1 MPETEAVRNQQDTG
15 AILRVLTSMAEELFH
30 RGVSGEAIHLA
41 VKRAAIAGLQDENA
55 GEEIDKL
62 SLAALRAAYRHLY
75 GVEFREES
83 NDALREGPTVF
94 SWTTRPPAR
103 V

>member
-1 MPETEAVRNQQDTG
+1 
-15 AILRVLTSMAEELFH
+15 MASELFH
-30 RGVSGEAIHLA
+30 RGVSGEGIHLA
-41 VKRAAIAGLQDENA
+41 VKRAAIGLDEIG

-62 SLAALRAAYRHLY
+62 VLAALRAAYRHLY

-83 NDALREGPTVF
+83 NGALREGPTVF